1 MNKHT
6 QDLISSEAGTQRD
19 LRKTR
24 IVEQLA
30 ANGFDINDQI
40 GLIFDAIVFI
50 FGVAGLPDSELPEE
64 LREYFKLRRQVKD
77 QNKPT

>member
-6 QDLISSEAGTQRD
+6 QDLISSEAGTKRE

-30 ANGFDINDQI
+30 ANGFDLNDQL
-40 GLIFDAIVFI
+40 GLIFDTLAFI
-50 FGVAGLPDSELPEE
+50 FSKAALPDSELPKE
-64 LREYFKLRRQVKD
+64 LLEYFNLRRRVKD